1 MNANLYNKTSE
12 AEVMSLEKPT
22 PKQIIAYENFV
33 KKHSPE
39 NALNFILSCYKYIA
53 TKAHKWFLPGASR
66 RDKIYDIMAEMYLVL
81 LEDFCEC
88 KSEVCKSALSYLD
101 LKIKR
106 LIDPSRK
113 HVFSDIDEV
122 LPNQLSTV
130 DSLTYEKLEMIDE
143 IVQIVRG
150 CVLGY
155 NQENKLVP
163 FLFIHIFPKIHWIS
177 ELLAER
183 SHTDVNQRYDTDRK
197 RMNRFNERLRI
208 SFESLSAG
216 DWHEILEW
224 GQLERRHLAYRL
236 TSISPKEVYSDV
248 VEDLNLF
255 AQWRENFSICQKQ
268 DLSKLL
274 LAENIL
280 SSMNRLY
287 VKNKIAE
294 VAGEEAVPWGRTPDI
309 LSMLM
314 GRIVESHVCVAEGEE
329 PYKGICDK
337 PEDDAEFMDVASE
350 LNKWFGN
357 MLLERNKRAS
367 ENRLNW

>member
-1 MNANLYNKTSE
+1 
-12 AEVMSLEKPT
+12 
-22 PKQIIAYENFV
+22 
-33 KKHSPE
+33 
-39 NALNFILSCYKYIA
+39 
-53 TKAHKWFLPGASR
+53 
-66 RDKIYDIMAEMYLVL
+66 
-81 LEDFCEC
+81 
-88 KSEVCKSALSYLD
+88 
-101 LKIKR
+101 
-106 LIDPSRK
+106 
-113 HVFSDIDEV
+113 
-122 LPNQLSTV
+122 
-130 DSLTYEKLEMIDE
+130 MIDE